1 MRFRNRTK
9 RISLIYKENYSCL
22 RGEVLLS
29 SRRWWFVTA
38 EMYVCLRGDVDYCS
52 LALGKM

>member
-9 RISLIYKENYSCL
+9 RFSLIYKENFSCL
-22 RGEVLLS
+22 RGEVSLS